1 MTKTGNEIRDIKSN
15 LNKNLMMALQS
26 QNIQEHLNE
35 TNKKAD
41 FLKKSIANSI
51 QMQEEVLERRLR
63 EGKKKKIGIMIKD
76 NVSNANTT

>member
-1 MTKTGNEIRDIKSN
+1 
-15 LNKNLMMALQS
+15 MMALQS

-51 QMQEEVLERRLR
+51 QMQE
-63 EGKKKKIGIMIKD
+63 
-76 NVSNANTT
+76 